1 MNREKI
7 LSAITSAIGYLENS
21 LKLFSNRDEEETF
34 NMVWRASSDVEY
46 CLFLLALLHSN
57 EVESFHLKHRSSS
70 KQMEMQPALTSALDI
85 LKEARSDVEN
95 CDFVKAHEKAW
106 QARSYLLKVQEI
118 FEKKRKIGA
127 ERSSTTRFS

>member
-7 LSAITSAIGYLENS
+7 LSAITSAISHLENS
-21 LKLFSNRDEEETF
+21 MKLFSNKNEEETS

-46 CLFLLALLHSN
+46 CLFLLSLLHSN
-57 EVESFHLKHRSSS
+57 EAESFSWKLKSSS
-70 KQMEMQPALTSALDI
+70 KIEIQPALTSALNM
-85 LKEARSDVEN
+85 LEEAKSSVEN
-95 CDFVKAHEKAW
+95 DDLAKAQEKTW

-127 ERSSTTRFS
+127 ERSSTRS